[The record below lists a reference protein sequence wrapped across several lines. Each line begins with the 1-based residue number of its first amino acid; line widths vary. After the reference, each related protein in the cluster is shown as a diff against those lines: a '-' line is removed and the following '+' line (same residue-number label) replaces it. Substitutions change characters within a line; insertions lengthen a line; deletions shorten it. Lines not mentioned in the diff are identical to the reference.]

1 MLSKC
6 EVEVVSVNGLILV
19 DIHPVHL
26 LCNLVV
32 GQTQVPH
39 HQETQQRQQQ
49 QEAPLE
55 GSQGHLTRKS
65 DRERWGHSQKF
76 RSTGLRFW
84 KIYQRPTQYATTQ
97 KHFQMLPDHLLME
110 KELENKV
117 PKQNQKS

>member
-55 GSQGHLTRKS
+55 GSQGLEIHLRDLRDILLRRVMGS
-65 DRERWGHSQKF
+65 AGAI
-76 RSTGLRFW
+76 RSSSGAW
-84 KIYQRPTQYATTQ
+84 A
-97 KHFQMLPDHLLME
+97 
-110 KELENKV
+110 
-117 PKQNQKS
+117 SGSSS